1 MIVFAHRGE
10 SGIYPENTILAFEEA
25 LKSGVNGIELD
36 VHKTK
41 DGKLAVIHD
50 ETIDRTFLGTGLVK
64 DYDLRD
70 LKKLENRNEKFRDNI
85 DSIIG
90 TLEEVILLASFRDDF
105 TLNIELKTDVIHY
118 DGIERDVLEML
129 DSYDM
134 IDTTIISSFNHESL
148 KICKEI
154 NKNIRTAA
162 LYSEPIKDIVNY
174 AKNLGVYAIH
184 PSYNLVTEELIR
196 QCHENNILVNTYTVN
211 EASVMK
217 KLIEEKV
224 DGIITDYPK
233 LALEVLN
240 EYK

>member
-10 SGIYPENTILAFEEA
+10 SGTYPENTILAFEAA

-50 ETIDRTFLGTGLVK
+50 ESLDRTFLGKGLVK
-64 DYDLRD
+64 DHDLRD
-70 LKKLENRNEKFRDNI
+70 LKKLKNKDEKYTTNI
-85 DSIIG
+85 DSIIA
-90 TLEEVILLASFRDDF
+90 TLEEVLLLISFRDDF

-118 DGIERDVLEML
+118 ENIERDVLEML

-162 LYSEPIKDIVNY
+162 LYSEPIDNVVEY
-174 AKNLGVYAIH
+174 ARKLGVYAIH
-184 PSYNLVTEELIR
+184 PSYNLIDEDLIKK
-196 QCHENNILVNTYTVN
+196 CHENNILVNTYTVN
-211 EASVMK
+211 EVSVMK
-217 KLIEEKV
+217 RLIEEKV

-240 EYK
+240 QYK

>member
-1 MIVFAHRGE
+1 MIIFAHRGY
-10 SGIYPENTILAFEEA
+10 SGEYPENTILAFEEA
-25 LKSGVNGIELD
+25 LKAGVNGIELD

-50 ETIDRTFLGTGLVK
+50 ESIDRTFSGKGLVK

-70 LKKLENRNEKFRDNI
+70 LKKLENKNEKFRDNI

-90 TLEEVILLASFRDDF
+90 TLEEVILLVSFRDDF

-118 DGIERDVLEML
+118 EGIERDVLEML

-162 LYSEPIKDIVNY
+162 LYSEPIDDIVNY
-174 AKNLGVYAIH
+174 AKELGVYAIH
-184 PSYNLVTEELIR
+184 PDYKLINEDLIKE
-196 QCHENNILVNTYTVN
+196 CHENDILVNTYTVN
-211 EASVMK
+211 DKAIM
-217 KLIEEKV
+217 EEFIDLDV
-224 DGIITDYPK
+224 DGIITDYPT
-233 LALEVLN
+233 LALDVIS
-240 EYK
+240 KSK

>member
-1 MIVFAHRGE
+1 MIVFAHRGY
-10 SGIYPENTILAFEEA
+10 SGEYPENTVLAFEEA
-25 LKSGVNGIELD
+25 LKAEANGIELD
-36 VHKTK
+36 VHKTR

-50 ETIDRTFLGTGLVK
+50 ESIDRTFLGEGLVK

-90 TLEEVILLASFRDDF
+90 TLEEVILLISFRDDF

-118 DGIERDVLEML
+118 EGIERDVLEML

-134 IDTTIISSFNHESL
+134 IDNTIISSFNHESL

-154 NKNIRTAA
+154 NKDIRTAA
-162 LYSEPIKDIVNY
+162 LYSEPIDDIVSY

-184 PSYNLVTEELIR
+184 PDYKLVNENLIKE
-196 QCHENNILVNTYTVN
+196 CHKNNILVNTYTVN
-211 EASVMK
+211 EK
-217 KLIEEKV
+217 EDIERLIKEGI
-224 DGIITDYPK
+224 DGIITDYPN
-233 LALEVLN
+233 LVLEVLN
-240 EYK
+240 K

>member
-1 MIVFAHRGE
+1 MIVFAHRGY
-10 SGIYPENTILAFEEA
+10 SGEYPENTILAFEEA

-50 ETIDRTFLGTGLVK
+50 ESIERTFLGEGLVK

-70 LKKLENRNEKFRDNI
+70 LKKLSNRDEKFRDNI

-90 TLEEVILLASFRDDF
+90 TLEEVILLISFRDDF

-148 KICKEI
+148 RICKEI

-162 LYSEPIKDIVNY
+162 LYSEPIEDVVGY
-174 AKNLGVYAIH
+174 AKDLGVYAIH
-184 PSYNLVTEELIR
+184 PDYKLVDEDLIKE
-196 QCHENNILVNTYTVN
+196 CHENNILVNTYTVN
-211 EASVMK
+211 EKETMR
-217 KLIEEKV
+217 KLISVRV
-224 DGIITDYPK
+224 DGIITDYPNR
-233 LALEVLN
+233 ALDILN
-240 EYK
+240 ESK

>member
-1 MIVFAHRGE
+1 MIIFAHRGY
-10 SGIYPENTILAFEEA
+10 SGEYPENTILAFEEA
-25 LKSGVNGIELD
+25 LKAGATGIELD

-50 ETIDRTFLGTGLVK
+50 ESIDRTFLGEGLVK

-70 LKKLENRNEKFRDNI
+70 LKKLDNRNEKFRDNI

-90 TLEEVILLASFRDDF
+90 TLEEVILLISFRDNF

-118 DGIERDVLEML
+118 DGIEKDVLEML

-134 IDTTIISSFNHESL
+134 IDNTIISSFNHKSL

-162 LYSEPIKDIVNY
+162 LYSEPIDDIVNY
-174 AKNLGVYAIH
+174 ARDLGVYAIH
-184 PSYNLVTEELIR
+184 PDYKFVNEELVKK
-196 QCHENNILVNTYTVN
+196 CHENNILVNTYTVN
-211 EASVMK
+211 K
-217 KLIEEKV
+217 KEDIQRLINQGV
-224 DGIITDYPK
+224 DGIITDYPNI
-233 LALEVLN
+233 ALEVLN
-240 EYK
+240 K

>member
-1 MIVFAHRGE
+1 MIIFAHRGE
-10 SGIYPENTILAFEEA
+10 SGLYPENTILAFEEA

-50 ETIDRTFLGTGLVK
+50 ESIDRTFLGKGLVK

-70 LKKLENRNEKFRDNI
+70 LKKLANRDEKFRDNI

-90 TLEEVILLASFRDDF
+90 TLEEVILLISFRDNF
-105 TLNIELKTDVIHY
+105 TLNIELKTDIIHY
-118 DGIERDVLEML
+118 DGIERDVLQML

-162 LYSEPIKDIVNY
+162 LYSEPIDDIVNY
-174 AKNLGVYAIH
+174 AKNLGAYAIH
-184 PSYNLVTEELIR
+184 PSYNLVNEELIKG
-196 QCHENNILVNTYTVN
+196 CHENNILVNTYTVN
-211 EASVMK
+211 DKEVMK
-217 KLIEEKV
+217 NLIGIGI

-233 LALEVLN
+233 LALDVLN
-240 EYK
+240 EVK

>member
-10 SGIYPENTILAFEEA
+10 SGTYPENTILAFEEA

-50 ETIDRTFLGTGLVK
+50 ESIDRTFLGTGLVK

-90 TLEEVILLASFRDDF
+90 TLEEVILLASFRDNF

-154 NKNIRTAA
+154 NKNIRTAV
-162 LYSEPIKDIVNY
+162 LYSEPIKDVVDY
-174 AKNLGVYAIH
+174 AKNLGAYAIH
-184 PSYNLVTEELIR
+184 PSYNLVTEELIKE
-196 QCHENNILVNTYTVN
+196 CHANNILVNTYTVN
-211 EASVMK
+211 EASMMK
-217 KLIEEKV
+217 KLIGEKV

-233 LALEVLN
+233 LALKVLN
-240 EYK
+240 ENK